1 MSSLRDSWDETGP
14 RRYEKLCVVIAC
26 NKYNSKEELRQTVEG
41 FLKQEERESVALLV
55 WCVDCPLTIVE
66 FAREFGSKLSV
77 IESPH
82 TFLGNLPAS
91 LASISQFELETV
103 ILCFCGIVPKS
114 DCITFLLRKLSE
126 YENSAILTAV
136 GIRIFPH
143 EKLSDAKEGFQNG
156 KYLKCYNETKED
168 RAVHLLTTN
177 FCCISIN
184 SLIEASKY
192 HHPEF
197 CILDNI
203 WFSFVIQYH
212 LEEHIWKIN
221 MKDTVTVQQ
230 KCPQVLLPF
239 ATNIQLELLTRFYS
253 HIYKLDWPKGI
264 SKPFYSLD
272 KLKAAQS
279 SSSSPM
285 ALWDRGFGGV
295 NMQNEPACPLDFAAA
310 ASYGVRV
317 IRSGAVGDA
326 KDLAYL
332 INPNATSFE
341 ADKAHFLTVL
351 PRLVQSLCNARQFGL
366 KVIITLADVPGCGF
380 YSRPED
386 SLDFPFW
393 DSSDCRT
400 RVAKFWGLLAEYLA
414 EQKDTIM
421 GYDLINE
428 PYTSEDTAVD
438 YFDEMPMNH
447 LEELHQ
453 FQLDAIKEIRK
464 HDKNTMVVVKGTW
477 YASPRA
483 IQILKPLPDLHVVYA
498 FHMYASPSLTLPTS
512 HTSGTLYSY
521 PGPVSRWVKYKPVKI
536 ELNRPS
542 LSELLHST
550 VRQWQLKHGVP
561 SNRILVAEFG
571 ICRTVHG
578 AKQYLTDL
586 IEIFQGFGW
595 SWLLFS
601 FRDEEWDALDYEL
614 GTDSMNM
621 LTRSPSDLFMSV
633 AQHLC

>member
-1 MSSLRDSWDETGP
+1 MSSLKDSWDETVP
-14 RRYEKLCVVIAC
+14 RGYKKLCVVISC

-41 FLKQEERESVALLV
+41 FLKQEEKESVIILV
-55 WCVDCPLTIVE
+55 WCLDCPPTFVD
-66 FAREFGSKLSV
+66 FAREFGPKLCV
-77 IESPH
+77 IESSH

-91 LASISQFELETV
+91 LASISQLELGNV
-103 ILCFCGIVPKS
+103 IMCVCGIVPKS

-126 YENSAILTAV
+126 YGNNTILTAV

-143 EKLSDAKEGFQNG
+143 EKLHNPKEFLQNG
-156 KYLKCYNETKED
+156 KYLKCYDETKED
-168 RAVHLLTTN
+168 RAVHLLTAD
-177 FCCISIN
+177 FCCISVN
-184 SLIEASKY
+184 SLIKASDN
-192 HHPEF
+192 HNPEF

-212 LEEHIWKIN
+212 FKEHIWKIN
-221 MKDTVTVQQ
+221 MKDTIIVDW
-230 KCPQVLLPF
+230 KCSQALLPN
-239 ATNIQLELLTRFYS
+239 AANIQLELLAQFYS
-253 HIYKLDWPKGI
+253 HIYELDWPKGI
-264 SKPFYSLD
+264 SKPFYSLE

-279 SSSSPM
+279 LSPSPLT
-285 ALWDRGFGGV
+285 LWDRGFGGV

-332 INPNATSFE
+332 INPNASSFE

-351 PRLVQSLCNARQFGL
+351 PRLVQSLCNARQVGL

-386 SLDFPFW
+386 SPDFPFW
-393 DSSDCRT
+393 ESSECRT
-400 RVAKFWGLLAEYLA
+400 RVAKFWGLLAECLTD
-414 EQKDTIM
+414 QKDTIM

-428 PYTSEDTAVD
+428 PYTLEDTAVD
-438 YFDEMPMNH
+438 YFGDMPMSH

-483 IQILKPLPDLHVVYA
+483 IQILKPLPDHYVAYA
-498 FHMYASPSLTLPTS
+498 FHMYAPTFFTLPASSATGA
-512 HTSGTLYSY
+512 TYSY
-521 PGPVSRWVKYKPVKI
+521 PGPVSRGEDFKSKKV
-536 ELNRPS
+536 ELNQQS
-542 LSELLHST
+542 LSELLRST
-550 VRQWQLKHGVP
+550 VRQWQLQHEVP

-571 ICRTVHG
+571 ICRTVCG

-586 IEIFQGFGW
+586 IKIFQEFGW

-633 AQHLC
+633 AQHFC

>member
-41 FLKQEERESVALLV
+41 FLKQEEGESVALLV
-55 WCVDCPLTIVE
+55 WCMDCPPTIVE

-91 LASISQFELETV
+91 LASISQFELENV
-103 ILCFCGIVPKS
+103 ILCVCGIVPKS

-156 KYLKCYNETKED
+156 KYLKRYNETKD
-168 RAVHLLTTN
+168 RAVHLLTTD

-184 SLIEASKY
+184 LLIKACKY

-221 MKDTVTVQQ
+221 MKDTITVQQ

-239 ATNIQLELLTRFYS
+239 ANNIQLELLTRFYS

-285 ALWDRGFGGV
+285 ALWDR
-295 NMQNEPACPLDFAAA
+295 
-310 ASYGVRV
+310 
-317 IRSGAVGDA
+317 
-326 KDLAYL
+326 DL
-332 INPNATSFE
+332 E
-341 ADKAHFLTVL
+341 
-351 PRLVQSLCNARQFGL
+351 G
-366 KVIITLADVPGCGF
+366 
-380 YSRPED
+380 
-386 SLDFPFW
+386 
-393 DSSDCRT
+393 
-400 RVAKFWGLLAEYLA
+400 
-414 EQKDTIM
+414 
-421 GYDLINE
+421 
-428 PYTSEDTAVD
+428 
-438 YFDEMPMNH
+438 
-447 LEELHQ
+447 
-453 FQLDAIKEIRK
+453 
-464 HDKNTMVVVKGTW
+464 
-477 YASPRA
+477 
-483 IQILKPLPDLHVVYA
+483 
-498 FHMYASPSLTLPTS
+498 
-512 HTSGTLYSY
+512 
-521 PGPVSRWVKYKPVKI
+521 
-536 ELNRPS
+536 
-542 LSELLHST
+542 
-550 VRQWQLKHGVP
+550 
-561 SNRILVAEFG
+561 
-571 ICRTVHG
+571 
-578 AKQYLTDL
+578 
-586 IEIFQGFGW
+586 
-595 SWLLFS
+595 
-601 FRDEEWDALDYEL
+601 
-614 GTDSMNM
+614 
-621 LTRSPSDLFMSV
+621 
-633 AQHLC
+633 

>member
-1 MSSLRDSWDETGP
+1 MSSLKDSWDETSPCG
-14 RRYEKLCVVIAC
+14 YKKLCVVISC
-26 NKYNSKEELRQTVEG
+26 NKYNSREELRQTVEG
-41 FLKQEERESVALLV
+41 FLKQEKESAALLL
-55 WCVDCPLTIVE
+55 WCVDCPPTIVE

-91 LASISQFELETV
+91 LASISQFELENV
-103 ILCFCGIVPKS
+103 ILCVCGIVPKS

-126 YENSAILTAV
+126 YGSSTILTAV

-156 KYLKCYNETKED
+156 QYLKHYDETKED
-168 RAVHLLTTN
+168 RAVHLLTTD

-184 SLIEASKY
+184 SLIKASKY

-221 MKDTVTVQQ
+221 MKDTITVQC
-230 KCPQVLLPF
+230 KCSLALLRN
-239 ATNIQLELLTRFYS
+239 ATNFQLELLAQFYS
-253 HIYKLDWPKGI
+253 HIHKLDWPKGI
-264 SKPFYSLD
+264 SKPFYSLE
-272 KLKAAQS
+272 KLTATQS
-279 SSSSPM
+279 SSSSPL

-332 INPNATSFE
+332 MNPNATCFE
-341 ADKAHFLTVL
+341 ADKAHFLKVL

-380 YSRPED
+380 YSRSED

-393 DSSDCRT
+393 ESSDCRT
-400 RVAKFWGLLAEYLA
+400 RVAKFWGLLAEYLTD
-414 EQKDTIM
+414 QKDTIM
-421 GYDLINE
+421 GFDLINE
-428 PYTSEDTAVD
+428 PYTPEDNAVD

-483 IQILKPLPDLHVVYA
+483 IQILKPLPDNYVAYA
-498 FHMYASPSLTLPTS
+498 FHMYAPTFFTLPASSAVGAT
-512 HTSGTLYSY
+512 YSY
-521 PGPVSRWVKYKPVKI
+521 PGSVSRGGNFKSTKV
-536 ELNRPS
+536 ELNRQS

-550 VRQWQLKHGVP
+550 VRQWQLQYGVP

-571 ICRTVHG
+571 ICRTVSG

-633 AQHLC
+633 AQHFC